1 MADDGGPVPAD
12 ASGGASGGAPARRV
26 GPRRRRENVGGAR
39 RHAHQVKVSA
49 QEELA
54 LQVRAGRLGISVP
67 RLLVEAALA
76 EGAPG
81 DPRGSRGTSGGGAG
95 GAGDGAAGGLRGVTP
110 AERAA
115 LAQELFAVRRLL
127 AGVANN
133 VNQLA
138 RVANTAAA
146 HGAGAG
152 SASSAGAADLPADF
166 WGQTGVT
173 LAVVQRVAERVQAC
187 AQRVDGA

>member
-1 MADDGGPVPAD
+1 MD
-12 ASGGASGGAPARRV
+12 ASAGAPARGV

-49 QEELA
+49 EEELA
-54 LQVRAGRLGISVP
+54 LQVRAGRLGVSVP

-81 DPRGSRGTSGGGAG
+81 DPRASRSAG
-95 GAGDGAAGGLRGVTP
+95 GADGAGGGLRGVTP

-138 RVANTAAA
+138 RAANTAAA
-146 HGAGAG
+146 HGGGAG
-152 SASSAGAADLPADF
+152 SAGSGAAADFPADF

-173 LAVVQRVAERVQAC
+173 LAVVQRVAERVEAC
-187 AQRVDGA
+187 ARRVGGA